1 VDPGSILSGVIMQ
14 APLRFLPVA
23 ALLAGLLAFGT
34 PVGAAAK
41 KEMPAPEPF
50 GRLTINQV
58 EHRLGQPGIYIIDG
72 NPPEVFAEHHLSGA
86 ANLSHEKITRS
97 VLPADR
103 SATLIFYCMNEL

>member
-1 VDPGSILSGVIMQ
+1 MQ

-23 ALLAGLLAFGT
+23 VLLAGLLAFGT

-58 EHRLGQPGIYIIDG
+58 EHRLGHQGVYIIDG
-72 NPPEVFAEHHLSGA
+72 NPPAVFAEHHLSGA
-86 ANLSHEKITRS
+86 ANLSHEKIAPG

-103 SATLIFYCMNEL
+103 TATLIFYCMNEL